1 MCNNTGMSELS
12 RFRLV
17 ARPTLRRKGKANEIE
32 CVEFCASCAGHEDR
46 VWRIDEWYLSTL
58 FDVLESPEV
67 VTEIICELREG
78 KSVTFPDDYS
88 GTQLVLLGFRMAMR
102 KPPQSAFVPR
112 SAPGRFVLR

>member
-1 MCNNTGMSELS
+1 LCNNSGMSEFS

-32 CVEFCASCAGHEDR
+32 SVEFRALCDGKEDR
-46 VWRIDEWYLSTL
+46 VWRIDEWYLTTL

-78 KSVTFPDDYS
+78 HSVTFPDDYS
-88 GTQLVLLGFRMAMR
+88 GTQLVLMGFRIPMR
-102 KPPQSAFVPR
+102 KPPQAAFVPR
-112 SAPGRFVLR
+112 TSPVRFVLR